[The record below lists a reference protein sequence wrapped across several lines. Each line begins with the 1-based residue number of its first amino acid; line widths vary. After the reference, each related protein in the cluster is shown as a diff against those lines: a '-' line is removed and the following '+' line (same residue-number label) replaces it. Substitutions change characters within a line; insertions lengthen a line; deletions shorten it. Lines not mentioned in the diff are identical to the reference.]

1 MKTHLNFQRRL
12 AIIGCFALLTP
23 LLTACPSSSQ
33 EDSQSTLKESST
45 TVAQQSAPNND
56 SPSYWNPPESYPTDP
71 VRAQRV
77 KYGEQLV
84 AKTHTYLSPSAA
96 DPELRLAGNHL
107 ACKNCHLENGKA
119 PHAMGFIGID
129 HRYPT
134 YYAPLNREVTLSER
148 IEACF
153 QRSLNG
159 KTLPVKEQ
167 EALTDYLVWL
177 GEAIPEGVPLPLP
190 EAGLPELNIDNATAK
205 GDPNAGQPLYDYHC
219 AACHGKTGLGLA
231 ADANDLAKG
240 YTFPPMWGPDSH
252 SKRSSMADTLTAAR
266 YIHKNMPLGRPL
278 LTTPQALDIT
288 AYINAQ
294 ERPE

>member
-1 MKTHLNFQRRL
+1 MKTFSTLFTSIRL
-12 AIIGCFALLTP
+12 GMTLLCFIATLA
-23 LLTACPSSSQ
+23 ACPAAQ
-33 EDSQSTLKESST
+33 DSTKTSAKETDAKAVEAQTQSHWK
-45 TVAQQSAPNND
+45 APEN
-56 SPSYWNPPESYPTDP
+56 YPADP
-71 VRAQRV
+71 ARAIRV

-84 AKTHTYLSPSAA
+84 AKTHEYLSPSVV
-96 DPELRLAGNHL
+96 DPALRVAGNHL
-107 ACKNCHLENGKA
+107 ACKNCHLQNGKA

-129 HRYPT
+129 RRYPA
-134 YYAPLNREVTLSER
+134 YYPPQKKKVSLSER

-153 QRSLNG
+153 QGSLNG
-159 KTLPVKEQ
+159 KALPAKER

-177 GEAIPEGVPLPLP
+177 GEDVQDTAPLPMP
-190 EAGLPELNIDNATAK
+190 ESGLPTLKIDSTTGK

-231 ADANDLAKG
+231 ADPKDLSKG

-266 YIHKNMPLGRPL
+266 YIHKNMPLGRAV
-278 LTTPQALDIT
+278 LTTPQALDIA

-294 ERPE
+294 ERPD